1 MDSSFG
7 GKVVDVA
14 AVDAVAAENLKA
26 AVAGVVASASAPA
39 LASAATVVVVVVSSS
54 SHRHHR
60 SSRSS
65 VVCLRTSRK
74 ADSPPRPQP
83 VLRKQGLTSLIWEA
97 SPSQALEFE

>member
-7 GKVVDVA
+7 GKVVEVA

-39 LASAATVVVVVVSSS
+39 VASAATVVVAVAVVVSSS

-65 VVCLRTSRK
+65 VVCLPSSVVS
-74 ADSPPRPQP
+74 SPVPRP
-83 VLRKQGLTSLIWEA
+83 
-97 SPSQALEFE
+97 SPSASTWLSLT